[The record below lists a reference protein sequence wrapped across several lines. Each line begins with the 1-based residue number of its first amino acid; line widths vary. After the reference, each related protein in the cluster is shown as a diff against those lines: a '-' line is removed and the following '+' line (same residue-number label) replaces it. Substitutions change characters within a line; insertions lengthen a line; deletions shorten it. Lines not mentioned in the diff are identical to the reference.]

1 MTPLVVGKAK
11 MVRLTLKIMLMIKFS
26 KFKKIGLFIFF
37 ILKHWVVSFR
47 IKSKKK
53 LNLKI

>member
-26 KFKKIGLFIFF
+26 KFKKMDYSFF
-37 ILKHWVVSFR
+37 YFETLGC
-47 IKSKKK
+47 
-53 LNLKI
+53 